1 MSRRK
6 EIFKEADL
14 QKKIDNVEKSI
25 LELREGLG
33 VLEILHRPTWNSGY
47 KADGWY
53 FSLHDDLKYKVEA
66 FDEILSLSKTAL
78 KKLVKQ
84 DEEKPYLWNYGRNME
99 WCHRYKS
106 KKIEIWV

>member
-14 QKKIDNVEKSI
+14 EKKIDDVEKAI
-25 LELREGLG
+25 VELREGLD
-33 VLEILHRPTWNSGY
+33 VLETLHSPTWSSGY

-53 FSLHDDLKYKVEA
+53 FELHDELKYKVGA
-66 FDEILSLSKTAL
+66 MDKILSLSKDAL
-78 KKLVKQ
+78 VLLIKK